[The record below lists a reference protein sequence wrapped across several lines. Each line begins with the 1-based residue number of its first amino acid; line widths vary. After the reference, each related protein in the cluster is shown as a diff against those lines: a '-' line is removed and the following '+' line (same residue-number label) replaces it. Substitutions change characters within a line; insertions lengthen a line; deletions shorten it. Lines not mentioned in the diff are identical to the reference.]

1 LTLFFFAKRSYKDF
15 MNKKMTEKAANA
27 MTTPGK
33 GPWDSP
39 DGEPGKIPASKGGK
53 KGPVHDLPTGEENA
67 GDQKGPRNP
76 WDPIP
81 IDGGKA
87 GKKPR
92 GPSLEDLLRRA
103 GGGGGGNGWG
113 GMPRRSGGRSIWPLV
128 IAGFALLWLVF
139 TSFHRLEPA
148 QSGVVTT
155 FGKYSRTVGSGISMT
170 WPAPIERLQKVDTG
184 QVRTITIGTPDS
196 TSENLVLTRDQ
207 NVIDMAYNV
216 RWKITDPERYLF
228 QLDNPD
234 ETVAEVAE
242 SAMRAAV
249 ANFDLIQAIGTGR
262 GDIQADVR
270 NRMNKILDGYR
281 AGMRVQSID
290 IQQAAAPAEVR
301 QAFGAVNAAR
311 QEREGNLNAA
321 RKYARQVTERALG
334 ETAEFDKIYV
344 QYSAAPVVTKRR
356 LYYETMENVLRDID
370 KTIVETGNVTPFL
383 PLPEFKGRSAAA
395 TEVVA
400 EGKKP

>member
-15 MNKKMTEKAANA
+15 MDKKFTKKAINS
-27 MTTPGK
+27 MGSSGN
-33 GPWDSP
+33 GPWDN
-39 DGEPGKIPASKGGK
+39 PGASGGK
-53 KGPVHDLPTGEENA
+53 KGPIPDLPTGEEVS
-67 GDQKGPRNP
+67 GDQKGSRNP
-76 WDPIP
+76 WDPVS

-87 GKKPR
+87 GKKQR
-92 GPSLEDLLRRA
+92 GPSLEELLRRA

-113 GMPRRSGGRSIWPLV
+113 GLPRRSGGRSIWPLV
-128 IAGFALLWLVF
+128 AIGFAVLWLAF
-139 TSFHRLEPA
+139 TTVHRMEPA

-155 FGKYSRTVGSGISMT
+155 FGKYSRTVGSGISFT
-170 WPAPIERLQKVDTG
+170 WPAPIERLEKVDTG

-196 TSENLVLTRDQ
+196 TSENLILTRDS

-216 RWKITDPERYLF
+216 RWKIDDPERYLF

-234 ETVAEVAE
+234 ETVTEVAE

-249 ANFDLIQAIGTGR
+249 ANFDLIQAISTGR

-270 NRMNKILDGYR
+270 NRMNKILDGYGS
-281 AGMRVQSID
+281 GMRVQSID

-344 QYSAAPVVTKRR
+344 QYREAPVVTKRR
-356 LYYETMENVLRDID
+356 LYYETMETVLRDVD
-370 KTIVETGNVTPFL
+370 KTIVESGSVTPYL
-383 PLPEFKGRSAAA
+383 PLPEFKNRSSAAA
-395 TEVVA
+395 ADDVTVQ
-400 EGKKP
+400 GKKP

>member
-15 MNKKMTEKAANA
+15 MNRKTNGTAKNEMGSS
-27 MTTPGK
+27 GK
-33 GPWDSP
+33 GPWDNQ
-39 DGEPGKIPASKGGK
+39 GENGGNS
-53 KGPVHDLPTGEENA
+53 GPKPDLPTGEENS
-67 GDQKGPRNP
+67 GDPKGPRNP
-76 WDPIP
+76 WDPVAIN
-81 IDGGKA
+81 GGKS
-87 GKKPR
+87 GKKQR

-103 GGGGGGNGWG
+103 SGGGGDGNGWSG
-113 GMPRRSGGRSIWPLV
+113 LPRSPGGRAIWPLV
-128 IAGFALLWLVF
+128 LGGFVALWLVF

-148 QSGVVTT
+148 QSGVITT
-155 FGKYSRTVGSGISMT
+155 FGKYSRTVGSGITMT
-170 WPAPIERLQKVDTG
+170 WPAPIQRLEKVDTG

-196 TSENLVLTRDQ
+196 SSENLVLTRDS
-207 NVIDMAYNV
+207 NVIDMAYQV
-216 RWKITDPERYLF
+216 RWKVSDPNRYLF

-234 ETVAEVAE
+234 ETVTEVAE

-270 NRMNKILDGYR
+270 TRMNRILDSYGS
-281 AGMRVQSID
+281 GMRVQSID
-290 IQQAAAPAEVR
+290 IQQAAAPSEVR
-301 QAFGAVNAAR
+301 AAFGAVNAAR

-344 QYSAAPVVTKRR
+344 QYAASPVVTKRR

-370 KTIVETGNVTPFL
+370 KTIVETGSVTPYL
-383 PLPEFKGRSAAA
+383 PLPEFKARAAQN
-395 TEVVA
+395 EVVA
-400 EGKKP
+400 QGKKP

>member
-1 LTLFFFAKRSYKDF
+1 MDKNSDG
-15 MNKKMTEKAANA
+15 MAANG
-27 MTTPGK
+27 MGSTGK
-33 GPWDSP
+33 GPWDNQ
-39 DGEPGKIPASKGGK
+39 GGNQGDNGGNS
-53 KGPVHDLPTGEENA
+53 GPKPDLPTGEENG
-67 GDQKGPRNP
+67 GDGKGPRNP

-81 IDGGKA
+81 INGGRA
-87 GKKPR
+87 GKKQR

-103 GGGGGGNGWG
+103 GGGGGGSGWS
-113 GMPRRSGGRSIWPLV
+113 GMPRSAGGRAIWPLV
-128 IAGFALLWLVF
+128 LGAFILLWLIF
-139 TSFHRLEPA
+139 TSFHKLEPA

-155 FGKYSRTVGSGISMT
+155 FGKYSYTVGSGISLT
-170 WPAPIERLQKVDTG
+170 WPAPIQRVQKVDTG

-196 TSENLVLTRDQ
+196 SSENLVLTRDS

-216 RWKITDPERYLF
+216 RWKISDPNRYLF

-234 ETVAEVAE
+234 ETVTEVAE

-270 NRMNKILDGYR
+270 TRMNRILDAYGS
-281 AGMRVQSID
+281 GMRVQSID

-344 QYSAAPVVTKRR
+344 QYSASPIVTKRR

-383 PLPEFKGRSAAA
+383 PLPEFKARAAA
-395 TEVVA
+395 A
-400 EGKKP
+400 DAAAQGKKP